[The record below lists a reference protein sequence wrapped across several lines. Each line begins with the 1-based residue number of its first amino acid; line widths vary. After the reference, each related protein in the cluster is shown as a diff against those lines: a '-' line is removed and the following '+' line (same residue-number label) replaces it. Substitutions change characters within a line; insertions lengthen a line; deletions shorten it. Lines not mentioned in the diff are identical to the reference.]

1 MNLPTKAVAAALV
14 AASFATIAT
23 PADAQWGWR
32 RGWGGVGIGLAAG
45 AIIGGA
51 IAASSYNYGY
61 YGYPYRQ
68 AYYGG
73 YGYGGYG
80 GYAPTY
86 AYYPANY
93 GYGYASYGYNSGYYG
108 GGYAVAPAGYY
119 YGGYPRVRAAV
130 RRAYW
135 RW

>member
-14 AASFATIAT
+14 AASFASIST

-61 YGYPYRQ
+61 YGYPYRR
-68 AYYGG
+68 AYYYGG
-73 YGYGGYG
+73 YPYS
-80 GYAPTY
+80 GYAY
-86 AYYPANY
+86 APAY
-93 GYGYASYGYNSGYYG
+93 SYSYASYGYNPGYYG
-108 GGYAVAPAGYY
+108 YAYAPGYY
-119 YGGYPRVRAAV
+119 WGGPRVYV